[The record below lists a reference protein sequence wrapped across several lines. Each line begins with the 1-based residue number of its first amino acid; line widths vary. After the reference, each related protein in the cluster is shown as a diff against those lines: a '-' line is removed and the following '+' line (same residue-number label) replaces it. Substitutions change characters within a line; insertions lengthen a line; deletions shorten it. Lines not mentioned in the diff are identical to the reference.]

1 MTKCSTAARFRS
13 TCSIPA
19 PTSGS
24 RNRRRTSKARGNG
37 ERLRCAIFNISYCS
51 SALFQGMATSAEG
64 SKPAVK
70 VFVATTVM
78 LTFISFWRASAIVL
92 ADLASS
98 AYYAGGDA
106 EKVIGKSAP
115 WFILGVMLFSYAVRA
130 LYIES
135 SSMFV
140 RGGVYRVVKEAMG
153 GTLAKFSVSALLF
166 DYVLTGPISAVSAGQ
181 YLAGFIK
188 DMGDYFHRPLHFSDD
203 HFAAGLAVLVVFYFW
218 WKNTQ
223 GMHESSQKAL
233 QIMIITTVMVVILI
247 IWCTITVLR
256 APIQLPPSPL
266 QPGVIPLNKE
276 SLGWLNGTWFAHLT
290 WIILFVG
297 FGHSVLAMS
306 GEETLAQVNREIEHP
321 KLKNLEKTGLV
332 IFVYSLLFTSLVS
345 VFAVMMIPDKVRP
358 DYFANLIGGIAMYL
372 AGPIV
377 LKLLFHG
384 FVVVVGVLILAGAQN
399 TSIVGA
405 NGVLNRVAEDGV
417 LTDWF
422 QKPQPKYGTS
432 YRIINMIVGMQLL
445 TIILSKG
452 NVYVLAGLYAFGVI
466 WSFALKSLA
475 VLVLRYTEPENRQWK
490 VPGNVHVGGKEVP
503 LGLILISAVLLIT
516 ALVNLFTKSEATI
529 AGVTFSAVFFA
540 LFTYSE
546 HRVAKERHGKPENL
560 DQFRVYGNQEL
571 GSGALGVRPGNILV
585 AVRDPRNLY
594 YLRDVLRNTD
604 TNRQDVVVMTARL
617 YHREHSFSGSAVVEA
632 SQVFDHYEQEL
643 FTAAVAVAEKEGK
656 PVSLLV
662 VPATDVFEAIIVT
675 AQRLDASRIV
685 CGFSNKLTPDEQA
698 KSLGDAWER
707 LPEPRPRLILEIHE
721 PNGKIHEYPLGPHAP
736 RMRTQDL
743 ELMHKVWLDI
753 TSDPKYCGAHH
764 YHIVAVA
771 LEELRRELN
780 SDQRSEILQKLL
792 DEMHRDEAPG
802 RG

>member
-1 MTKCSTAARFRS
+1 
-13 TCSIPA
+13 
-19 PTSGS
+19 
-24 RNRRRTSKARGNG
+24 
-37 ERLRCAIFNISYCS
+37 
-51 SALFQGMATSAEG
+51 MATSAG
-64 SKPAVK
+64 SKPAIR

-92 ADLASS
+92 SDLASS

-115 WFILGVMLFSYAVRA
+115 WFILGVMLFSYCVRA

-188 DMGDYFHRPLHFSDD
+188 DMGVYMHRPLHFSDD
-203 HFAAGLAVLVVFYFW
+203 HFAAGLAVIVVLYFW

-233 QIMIITTVMVVILI
+233 QIMAITTVMVVILI

-256 APIQLPPSPL
+256 APVQLPPNPL
-266 QPGVIPLNKE
+266 HAGVVPLTKE
-276 SLGWLNGTWFAHLT
+276 SLGWLDTTWFRHLPLG
-290 WIILFVG
+290 ILTTLIVFVG

-332 IFVYSLLFTSLVS
+332 IFIYSLLFTSLVS
-345 VFAVMMIPDKVRP
+345 FFAVMIIPDKVRP

-372 AGPIV
+372 AGPES

-384 FVVVVGVLILAGAQN
+384 FVVLVGVLILAGAQN

-417 LTDWF
+417 LTSWF
-422 QKPQPKYGTS
+422 QKPHHRFGTS
-432 YRIINMIVGMQLL
+432 YRIINLIVGLQVL
-445 TIILSKG
+445 TIVLSRG
-452 NVYVLAGLYAFGVI
+452 NVYMLAALYAFGVI
-466 WSFALKSLA
+466 WSFAMKSIA
-475 VLVLRYTEPENRQWK
+475 VLVLRYTEPGNRDWK
-490 VPGNVHVGGKEVP
+490 VPGNLHFGKTEIPV
-503 LGLILISAVLLIT
+503 GLILISAVLLIT
-516 ALVNLFTKSEATI
+516 AFVNLFTKYQATI
-529 AGVTFSAVFFA
+529 AGVIFSAVFFTI
-540 LFTYSE
+540 FTLSE
-546 HRVAKERHGKPENL
+546 HHVAKERHGKPEQL

-571 GSGALGVRPGNILV
+571 GSGAMGVREGNILV

-594 YLRDVLRNTD
+594 YLRQVLAHTNTAK
-604 TNRQDVVVMTARL
+604 QDVVVMSARL
-617 YHREHSFSGSAVVEA
+617 YHREHSFSGSSVMEA

-656 PVSLLV
+656 PISLLV
-662 VPATDVFEAIIVT
+662 VPATDVFEAIMVT
-675 AQRLDASRIV
+675 AQRLDSARVV
-685 CGFSNKLTPDEQA
+685 CGLSNKLTADEQA
-698 KSLGDAWER
+698 KLTGDAWER
-707 LPEPRPRLILEIHE
+707 MPEPRPRLCLEVAA
-721 PNGKIHEYPLGPHAP
+721 PDGTVREYTIGPHTP
-736 RMRTQDL
+736 RLRPQDV
-743 ELMHKVWLDI
+743 ELMHKLWLNI
-753 TSDPKYCGAHH
+753 TTDPKFAGAHH
-764 YHIVAVA
+764 YHIVALA
-771 LEELRRELN
+771 LEELQREL
-780 SDQRSEILQKLL
+780 STEQRTQLLQKLQE
-792 DEMHRDEAPG
+792 EMNRSGEGPKN
-802 RG
+802 

>member
-1 MTKCSTAARFRS
+1 
-13 TCSIPA
+13 
-19 PTSGS
+19 
-24 RNRRRTSKARGNG
+24 
-37 ERLRCAIFNISYCS
+37 
-51 SALFQGMATSAEG
+51 MATSVEG
-64 SKPAVK
+64 SKPAIK

-92 ADLASS
+92 SDLASS

-188 DMGDYFHRPLHFSDD
+188 DMGVYLHRPLQFSDD
-203 HFAAGLAVLVVFYFW
+203 HFAAGLGVIVVAYFW

-233 QIMIITTVMVVILI
+233 QIMVITTVMVVILL

-256 APIQLPPSPL
+256 APIVLPPNPL
-266 QPGVIPLNKE
+266 HAGVVPLNKE
-276 SLGWLNGTWFAHLT
+276 SLGWLNGSWFGHIT

-332 IFVYSLLFTSLVS
+332 IFIYSLLFTSLVS
-345 VFAVMMIPDKVRP
+345 FFAVMIIPDKVRP
-358 DYFANLIGGIAMYL
+358 DYFANLIGGIAVYL
-372 AGPIV
+372 AGPES
-377 LKLLFHG
+377 LKLLFHA
-384 FVVVVGVLILAGAQN
+384 FVVLVGVLILAGAQN

-417 LTDWF
+417 LTSWF
-422 QKPQPKYGTS
+422 QKPHNRYGTS
-432 YRIINMIVGMQLL
+432 YRIINLIVGLQLL
-445 TIILSKG
+445 TIVLSRG
-452 NVYVLAGLYAFGVI
+452 NVYMLAALYAFGVI
-466 WSFALKSLA
+466 WSFAMKSIA
-475 VLVLRYTEPENRQWK
+475 VLVLRFTEPGNRAWK
-490 VPGNVHVGGKEVP
+490 VPGNLPFGKTEIPV
-503 LGLILISAVLLIT
+503 GLILISSVLLIT
-516 ALVNLFTKSEATI
+516 AVVNLFTKYQATI
-529 AGVTFSAVFFA
+529 AGVIFSAVFFTI
-540 LFTYSE
+540 FTISE
-546 HRVAKERHGKPENL
+546 RHVTKERHGKPEQL

-571 GSGALGVRPGNILV
+571 GSGAMGVRPGNILV

-594 YLRDVLRNTD
+594 YLRHILGHTNTLK
-604 TNRQDVVVMTARL
+604 QDLVVMSARL
-617 YHREHSFSGSAVVEA
+617 YHREHSFSGSAVLEA

-656 PVSLLV
+656 PISLLV
-662 VPATDVFEAIIVT
+662 VPATDVFEAIMVT
-675 AQRLDASRIV
+675 AQRLDSIRVV
-685 CGFSNKLTPDEQA
+685 CGLSNKLSADEQA
-698 KSLGDAWER
+698 KLTGDAWER
-707 LPEPRPRLILEIHE
+707 MPEPRPRLTLEVCA
-721 PNGKIHEYPLGPHAP
+721 PDGTVREYAIGPHNP
-736 RMRTQDL
+736 RLRPQDV
-743 ELMHKVWLDI
+743 ELMHKLWLDI
-753 TSDPKYCGAHH
+753 TTDPKYAGVHH
-764 YHIVAVA
+764 YHIVALA
-771 LEELRRELN
+771 LEELRREL
-780 SDQRSEILQKLL
+780 STEQRTDLLQKLQE
-792 DEMHRDEAPG
+792 EMRRSEPN
-802 RG
+802 

>member
-1 MTKCSTAARFRS
+1 
-13 TCSIPA
+13 
-19 PTSGS
+19 
-24 RNRRRTSKARGNG
+24 
-37 ERLRCAIFNISYCS
+37 
-51 SALFQGMATSAEG
+51 MATSVEG
-64 SKPAVK
+64 SKPAIK

-92 ADLASS
+92 SDLASS

-115 WFILGVMLFSYAVRA
+115 WFILAVMLFSYAVRA

-188 DMGDYFHRPLHFSDD
+188 DMGVYLHRPLHFSDD
-203 HFAAGLAVLVVFYFW
+203 HFAAGLAVIVVLYFW

-233 QIMIITTVMVVILI
+233 QIMAITTVMVVILL

-256 APIQLPPSPL
+256 APVQLPPNPL
-266 QPGVIPLNKE
+266 HAGVVPLNKE
-276 SLGWLNGTWFAHLT
+276 SLGWLNGTWFSHIT

-345 VFAVMMIPDKVRP
+345 FFAVMIIPDNVRP

-372 AGPIV
+372 AGPES
-377 LKLLFHG
+377 LKLLFHA
-384 FVVVVGVLILAGAQN
+384 FVVLVGVLILAGAQN

-417 LTDWF
+417 LTSWF
-422 QKPQPKYGTS
+422 QKPHNRYGTS
-432 YRIINMIVGMQLL
+432 YRIINLIVGMQLL
-445 TIILSKG
+445 VIFLSLG
-452 NVYVLAGLYAFGVI
+452 NVYVLAALYAFGVI
-466 WSFALKSLA
+466 WSFAMKSIA
-475 VLVLRYTEPENRQWK
+475 VLVLRFTEPGNRAWK
-490 VPGNVHVGGKEVP
+490 VPGNLHIGKTEIPV
-503 LGLILISAVLLIT
+503 GLILISGVLLIT
-516 ALVNLFTKSEATI
+516 AVVNLFTKYEATI
-529 AGVTFSAVFFA
+529 AGVIFSGVFFTI
-540 LFTYSE
+540 FTVSE
-546 HRVAKERHGKPENL
+546 RHVTRERHGKPEQL

-571 GSGALGVRPGNILV
+571 GSGAMGVRPGNILV

-594 YLRDVLRNTD
+594 YLRHILGHTNTV
-604 TNRQDVVVMTARL
+604 NQDVVVMSARL
-617 YHREHSFSGSAVVEA
+617 YHREHSFSGSAVLEA

-656 PVSLLV
+656 PISLLV
-662 VPATDVFEAIIVT
+662 VPATDVFEAIMVT
-675 AQRLDASRIV
+675 AQRLDSSRVV
-685 CGFSNKLTPDEQA
+685 CGLSNKLTADEQA
-698 KSLGDAWER
+698 KLLGDAWER
-707 LPEPRPRLILEIHE
+707 LPEPRPRLTLEVCA
-721 PNGKIHEYPLGPHAP
+721 PDGAVREYAIGPHNP
-736 RMRTQDL
+736 RLRPQDV
-743 ELMHKVWLDI
+743 ELMHKLWLDI
-753 TSDPKYCGAHH
+753 TTDPKYAGVHH
-764 YHIVAVA
+764 YHIVALA
-771 LEELRRELN
+771 LEELRREL
-780 SDQRSEILQKLL
+780 STEQRAELLQKLQEEMQRSE
-792 DEMHRDEAPG
+792 PN
-802 RG
+802 

>member
-1 MTKCSTAARFRS
+1 
-13 TCSIPA
+13 
-19 PTSGS
+19 
-24 RNRRRTSKARGNG
+24 
-37 ERLRCAIFNISYCS
+37 
-51 SALFQGMATSAEG
+51 MATIPEG
-64 SKPAVK
+64 TKPAVK

-92 ADLASS
+92 SDLASS

-115 WFILGVMLFSYAVRA
+115 WFILAVMLFSYAVRA

-188 DMGDYFHRPLHFSDD
+188 DLGLQFLHRDLKFSDD
-203 HFAAGLAVLVVFYFW
+203 HFAAGLATIIVVYFW

-223 GMHESSQKAL
+223 GIHESSQKAL
-233 QIMIITTVMVVILI
+233 QIMAITTVMVVILI

-256 APIQLPPSPL
+256 APVQLPPNPL
-266 QPGVIPLNKE
+266 HAGVIPLNKE
-276 SLGWLNGTWFAHLT
+276 SLGWLPTWFGHIT

-345 VFAVMMIPDKVRP
+345 FFAVMIIPD
-358 DYFANLIGGIAMYL
+358 
-372 AGPIV
+372 

-384 FVVVVGVLILAGAQN
+384 FVVLVGVLILAGAQN

-422 QKPQPKYGTS
+422 QKPHHRYGTS
-432 YRIINMIVGMQLL
+432 YRIINLIVCMQLL
-445 TIILSKG
+445 TVFLSLG
-452 NVYVLAGLYAFGVI
+452 NVYVLAALYAFGVI
-466 WSFALKSLA
+466 WSFTMKSMA
-475 VLVLRYTEPENRQWK
+475 VLVLRFTEPGNRAWK
-490 VPGNVHVGGKEVP
+490 VPGNLHIGKTEIPV
-503 LGLILISAVLLIT
+503 GLILISGVLFIT
-516 ALVNLFTKSEATI
+516 AIVNLFTKYEATI
-529 AGVTFSAVFFA
+529 AGLIFSGVFFTI
-540 LFTYSE
+540 FTLSE
-546 HRVAKERHGKPENL
+546 HHVTKERHGKPEQL

-571 GSGALGVRPGNILV
+571 GSGAMGVRPGNVLV

-594 YLRDVLRNTD
+594 YLRHIISHTNTAK
-604 TNRQDVVVMTARL
+604 QDVVVMSARL
-617 YHREHSFSGSAVVEA
+617 YHREHSFSGSSVFEA

-656 PVSLLV
+656 PISLLV
-662 VPATDVFEAIIVT
+662 VPATDVFEAIMVT
-675 AQRLDASRIV
+675 AQRLESSRVV
-685 CGFSNKLTPDEQA
+685 CGLSNKLTADEQA
-698 KSLGDAWER
+698 KLTGDAWER
-707 LPEPRPRLILEIHE
+707 LPEPRPRLNLEVCAPDGTVRE
-721 PNGKIHEYPLGPHAP
+721 FALGPHAP
-736 RMRTQDL
+736 RMRPQDV
-743 ELMHKVWLDI
+743 ELMHQLWLNI
-753 TSDPKYCGAHH
+753 TADPKFAGAHH
-764 YHIVAVA
+764 YHIVALA
-771 LEELRRELN
+771 LEELRREL
-780 SDQRSEILQKLL
+780 STEQRAQLLKKLH
-792 DEMHRDEAPG
+792 DEMNAATRTDLDS
-802 RG
+802 

>member
-1 MTKCSTAARFRS
+1 
-13 TCSIPA
+13 
-19 PTSGS
+19 
-24 RNRRRTSKARGNG
+24 
-37 ERLRCAIFNISYCS
+37 
-51 SALFQGMATSAEG
+51 MATSVEG
-64 SKPAVK
+64 SKPAIK

-92 ADLASS
+92 SDLASS

-188 DMGDYFHRPLHFSDD
+188 DMGVYMHRPLNFSDD
-203 HFAAGLAVLVVFYFW
+203 HFAAGLAVIVVAYFW

-233 QIMIITTVMVVILI
+233 QIMVITTVMVVILL

-256 APIQLPPSPL
+256 APVVQLPPNPL
-266 QPGVIPLNKE
+266 HPGVIPINKE
-276 SLGWLNGTWFAHLT
+276 SLGWLYGTWFSHIT

-332 IFVYSLLFTSLVS
+332 IFIYSLLFTSLVS
-345 VFAVMMIPDKVRP
+345 FFAVMIIPDKVRP

-372 AGPIV
+372 AGPES
-377 LKLLFHG
+377 LKLLFHA
-384 FVVVVGVLILAGAQN
+384 FVVLVGVLILAGAQN

-417 LTDWF
+417 LTSWF
-422 QKPQPKYGTS
+422 QKPHHRFGTS
-432 YRIINMIVGMQLL
+432 YRIINLIVGLQLL
-445 TIILSKG
+445 TIILSLG
-452 NVYVLAGLYAFGVI
+452 NVYVLAALYAFGVI
-466 WSFALKSLA
+466 WSFAMKSIA
-475 VLVLRYTEPENRQWK
+475 VLVLRFTEPGNRAWK
-490 VPGNVHVGGKEVP
+490 VPVNLHIGKTEIPV
-503 LGLILISAVLLIT
+503 GLILISGVLLTT
-516 ALVNLFTKSEATI
+516 AVVNLFTKYQATI
-529 AGVTFSAVFFA
+529 AGVIFSAVFFTI
-540 LFTYSE
+540 FTVSE
-546 HRVAKERHGKPENL
+546 RHVARERHGKPEQL

-571 GSGALGVRPGNILV
+571 GSGAMGVRSGNILV

-594 YLRDVLRNTD
+594 YLRQVLAHTD
-604 TNRQDVVVMTARL
+604 TTKQDVVVMSARL
-617 YHREHSFSGSAVVEA
+617 YHREHSFSGSAVMEA

-656 PVSLLV
+656 PISLLV
-662 VPATDVFEAIIVT
+662 VPATDVFEAIMVT
-675 AQRLDASRIV
+675 AQRLASGRII
-685 CGFSNKLTPDEQA
+685 CGLSNKLTADEQS
-698 KSLGDAWER
+698 KLLGDAWER
-707 LPEPRPRLILEIHE
+707 LPEPRPRLTLEVCA
-721 PNGKIHEYPLGPHAP
+721 PDGTVREYAIGPHNP
-736 RMRTQDL
+736 RLRPQDV
-743 ELMHKVWLDI
+743 ELMHKLWLDI
-753 TSDPKYCGAHH
+753 TTDPKYACAHH
-764 YHIVAVA
+764 YHIVALA
-771 LEELRRELN
+771 LEELQREL
-780 SDQRSEILQKLL
+780 STEQRAQLLQKLM
-792 DEMHRDEAPG
+792 EEIRRSESN
-802 RG
+802 

>member
-1 MTKCSTAARFRS
+1 MSS
-13 TCSIPA
+13 SPQ
-19 PTSGS
+19 
-24 RNRRRTSKARGNG
+24 NLRR
-37 ERLRCAIFNISYCS
+37 
-51 SALFQGMATSAEG
+51 
-64 SKPAVK
+64 PAVK

-115 WFILGVMLFSYAVRA
+115 WFILAVMLFSYAVRA

-181 YLAGFIK
+181 YLAGFIEDISK
-188 DMGDYFHRPLHFSDD
+188 YIHHPLVFSEDHFSAV
-203 HFAAGLAVLVVFYFW
+203 FAVFVVLYFW
-218 WKNTQ
+218 WKNIQ
-223 GMHESSQKAL
+223 GIHESSEKAL

-247 IWCTITVLR
+247 VWCTITVFR
-256 APIQLPPSPL
+256 VPL
-266 QPGVIPLNKE
+266 QIPPNPLHPGVVRLNKE
-276 SLGWLNGTWFAHLT
+276 SLGWLDGTWISHLT
-290 WIILFVG
+290 LIIMFVG

-345 VFAVMMIPDKVRP
+345 FFAVMIIPDHVRH
-358 DYFANLIGGIAMYL
+358 DYFANLIGGITMYL
-372 AGPIV
+372 VGPMV
-377 LKLLFHG
+377 LKLVFHG
-384 FVVVVGVLILAGAQN
+384 FVVLVGVLILAGAQN

-422 QKPQPKYGTS
+422 QKPQHRFGTS
-432 YRIINMIVGMQLL
+432 YRIINLIVGMQLL

-490 VPGNVHVGGKEVP
+490 VPGNLYIGGREVP
-503 LGLILISAVLLIT
+503 LGLIVISAVLLMT
-516 ALVNLFTKSEATI
+516 AFVNLFTKSEATI
-529 AGVTFSAVFFA
+529 AGLAFSAVFFA
-540 LFTYSE
+540 VFSYSE
-546 HRVAKERHGKPENL
+546 HRVTKERHGKPENL

-594 YLRDVLRNTD
+594 YLRDVLRATD
-604 TNRQDVVVMTARL
+604 TVRQDVVVMTARL
-617 YHREHSFSGSAVVEA
+617 YHREHSFSGTPDVEA

-662 VPATDVFEAIIVT
+662 VPASDVFDSIIVT
-675 AQRLDASRIV
+675 AQRLDSSRIV
-685 CGFSNKLTPDEQA
+685 CGLSNKLTTDEQA
-698 KSLGDAWER
+698 KLTGDAWER
-707 LPEPRPRLILEIHE
+707 LPEPRPRLTMEIHS
-721 PNGKIHEYPLGPHAP
+721 PSGSVHEYPLGPHAP
-736 RMRTQDL
+736 RMRPQDL
-743 ELMHKVWLDI
+743 ELMHRVWLDI
-753 TSDPKYCGAHH
+753 TTDPRYAGAHH
-764 YHIVAVA
+764 YHIVALA
-771 LEELRRELN
+771 LEELQRELGT
-780 SDQRSEILQKLL
+780 DQRAELLAKLL
-792 DEMHRDEAPG
+792 DEMHRDDPPSQA
-802 RG
+802 